1 MILSSHQNPTLM
13 FAILMVL
20 FSKLR
25 LANYACSHT
34 LLRVGLKS
42 SDERAILLLIASG
55 LEHFR
60 PVSAE

>member
-20 FSKLR
+20 SKLR
-25 LANYACSHT
+25 LANYASSHT

-55 LEHFR
+55 LEHFWL
-60 PVSAE
+60 VSAA